1 MNLAE
6 IHGATSL
13 ARHGERQHPVKE
25 PPPLSRAQMRRLAE
39 FRFQLRKFLHFSSLA
54 ANATGIRTQQYQLL
68 QCVWGMPEELD
79 PTIANVAARMLLKH
93 NSAVEL
99 VDRTIEQGLL
109 RRCPDPTDHRRI
121 LLRMTPLGEKLLGL
135 AGRVAFTRTG
145 GDRTGTDP
153 RSAPGPAHTTAERQ
167 SGTRKSSA
175 EAGNAHDSQLGK
187 RRFNLYCSVRAGSG
201 GVGGLLLVLLFGFS
215 EGFLRDFENA
225 A

>member
-6 IHGATSL
+6 VHGAL
-13 ARHGERQHPVKE
+13 AAVRHGEKSQLVKE

-54 ANATGIRTQQYQLL
+54 ADAAGIRAQQYQLL

-109 RRCPDPTDHRRI
+109 RRSPDPTDHRRI
-121 LLRMTPLGEKLLGL
+121 LLRMTPQGEKLLGSL
-135 AGRVAFTRTG
+135 AAWHLRELEETG
-145 GDRTGTDP
+145 PELIR
-153 RSAPGPAHTTAERQ
+153 A
-167 SGTRKSSA
+167 
-175 EAGNAHDSQLGK
+175 L
-187 RRFNLYCSVRAGSG
+187 RR
-201 GVGGLLLVLLFGFS
+201 VLLTPQQQ
-215 EGFLRDFENA
+215 A
-225 A
+225 AAEPAKRK